1 MKVLLILLGG
11 LSLALGIVGIFL
23 PVLPTT
29 PFLLLTASLWCRGS
43 ERLYRWLLAQ
53 PQLGSYIRNFRE
65 HRAIPRRA
73 KVVTVALVWI
83 SLIYCAIAVTKLW
96 WLRALFLLIAAGTTW
111 HILSYRT
118 LEKDAPAE

>member
-1 MKVLLILLGG
+1 
-11 LSLALGIVGIFL
+11 
-23 PVLPTT
+23 
-29 PFLLLTASLWCRGS
+29 
-43 ERLYRWLLAQ
+43 
-53 PQLGSYIRNFRE
+53 
-65 HRAIPRRA
+65 
-73 KVVTVALVWI
+73 VTVALVWI